1 MEGPLPTSTGTDYYS
16 SISDN
21 AIGGGS
27 MDIFINNH
35 QQHHSQN
42 QLFDAKALQSSL
54 FDDEDSNNPTTS
66 NFPIIFEQPLNL
78 NEEIPSNEGAA
89 AATINSGTSN
99 NDAMEFFSLLQS
111 QINDLRAEND
121 LLRGH
126 LKTTD
131 ERLVEIE
138 KRLKINRKEIPA

>member
-1 MEGPLPTSTGTDYYS
+1 MEGPLQTSTGTDYYS
-16 SISDN
+16 SISEN
-21 AIGGGS
+21 ALGGGS

-89 AATINSGTSN
+89 AATINSGASS

-126 LKTTD
+126 LKTAD